1 MQDKKLKIVV
11 KMNNMKFSSIKD
23 IFEGSSNFDRFL
35 SQQEK
40 RDQLNKKKKEEA
52 MKAKFKKNTKTFK
65 NKDIIIGYQKKILVN
80 AKSFHEELL
89 RNEY

>member
-1 MQDKKLKIVV
+1 
-11 KMNNMKFSSIKD
+11 
-23 IFEGSSNFDRFL
+23 
-35 SQQEK
+35 
-40 RDQLNKKKKEEA
+40 
-52 MKAKFKKNTKTFK
+52 MKAKFKKNNKTFK